1 MNQPSMSGHLRSSI
15 TSIKWFENNGG
26 RAIRRDVFGRVFRI
40 FSRIHWTC
48 SHIKESVQTRV
59 DLEKVNRYGKPMGQR
74 FGQACFLVM
83 LMLLTPLSGCFG
95 QQDGEFGSTDDVVI
109 TPAVLTGGVFQG
121 LTIAA
126 EADLSVYVPYLM
138 LNSDTGFVQNST
150 VVDLKAGESALLTVL
165 APPRTD
171 TAVIMLGEYG
181 RENWPVR
188 TIEESW
194 RTWIQRDGHE
204 RSDNPGI
211 QRVPATNGTLDAVLP
226 SNSSGGPV
234 LAVRLPIERPMAPA
248 YAEAEGGRHSTGVVN
263 GRTTFNFLSSLSDT
277 TSDPTDVVDGALGYL
292 DRWAGQ
298 GNAAYEDAALH
309 LIQTMEN
316 FGLEVITQRFTYD
329 SLMTGA
335 QNPEAYN
342 ICGYRYGE
350 VDPDKWMVFGAHF
363 DIAPPVNGAVLD
375 PHVFGRTY
383 GTRVGAYDNTA
394 GTSMVLTVAEAMAN
408 YKTRNTM
415 VFCLWSGEEGGKRGS
430 DFWTDEWVKNENP
443 DVEVTNYVNLD
454 MAGVNWPG
462 GGGAPCGGNHG
473 PDGGCDPQPEVDP
486 DGYPKDEEVWPMRVY
501 IGPSLDHDIMN
512 QPGMVGLAMW
522 IGSDAIGVEEQMS
535 ALIGTDLPAD
545 TWKVDDW
552 MAKDRPEIIVY
563 EDTTARSDHATFQDN
578 LGTVTM
584 GFGGLVDG
592 YWCYHQTCDTLDE
605 MIDWMDTTGKDYG
618 EEQSGTSNL
627 VDALDT
633 ITWWATYS
641 FFHLDENPVRNAY
654 L

>member
-1 MNQPSMSGHLRSSI
+1 M
-15 TSIKWFENNGG
+15 GG
-26 RAIRRDVFGRVFRI
+26 DVVRAFG
-40 FSRIHWTC
+40 
-48 SHIKESVQTRV
+48 
-59 DLEKVNRYGKPMGQR
+59 
-74 FGQACFLVM
+74 LVCIMM
-83 LMLLTPLSGCFG
+83 LAPLSGCFG
-95 QQDGEFGSTDDVVI
+95 EGDDDGPIRQSDVVV
-109 TPAVLTGGVFQG
+109 TPEVLIGGVFQG
-121 LTIAA
+121 VTIS
-126 EADLSVYVPYLM
+126 ADRALSAFVPYLI
-138 LNSDTGFVQNST
+138 LNEDTGFVQNST
-150 VVDLKAGESALLTVL
+150 VVDLKAGESVLLTVL

-171 TAVIMLGEYG
+171 TAVVLLGDYQ
-181 RENWPVR
+181 RENWPIR
-188 TIEESW
+188 HLNESW
-194 RTWIQRDGHE
+194 KTWLERGGFDDKNSQGISVVDG
-204 RSDNPGI
+204 
-211 QRVPATNGTLDAVLP
+211 ANGSLSTVQSSSINGGGVTAV
-226 SNSSGGPV
+226 V
-234 LAVRLPIERPMAPA
+234 LSVERPQAPGFS
-248 YAEAEGGRHSTGVVN
+248 EAEGGRHTTGLVD
-263 GRTTFNFLSSLSDT
+263 GRTVFNYINVMSDET
-277 TSDPTDVVDGALGYL
+277 PDPTDAADGAVGYL

-298 GNAAYEDAALH
+298 GNAAYEDAAQY

-316 FGLEVITQRFTYD
+316 FGLEVITQRFVYD

-342 ICGYRYGE
+342 ICGYRWGE

-363 DIAPPVNGAVLD
+363 DIAPPINGGMIS
-375 PHVFGRTY
+375 PHLPGVGRTY

-394 GTSMVLTVAEAMAN
+394 GTGMVLTVAEAMADFS
-408 YKTRNTM
+408 TRNTM

-430 DFWTDEWVKNENP
+430 DFWTDYWVKEDNP
-443 DVEVTNYVNLD
+443 NVEVTNYVNLD

-462 GGGAPCGGNHG
+462 GGGAPCGNNHG
-473 PDGGCDPQPEVDP
+473 GGEGNCDPDPTVDE

-501 IGPSLDHDIMN
+501 IGPSLDHDVMN

-522 IGSDAIGVEEQMS
+522 IGSDAIGVEEQM
-535 ALIGTDLPAD
+535 APLLGEGHDVE

-552 MAKDRPEIIVY
+552 YAKDRPEIIVY

-592 YWCYHQTCDTLDE
+592 YWCYHQTCDTVDE

-641 FFHLDENPVRNAY
+641 FFHLDQDPIRNAY
-654 L
+654 LDE

>member
-1 MNQPSMSGHLRSSI
+1 M
-15 TSIKWFENNGG
+15 
-26 RAIRRDVFGRVFRI
+26 
-40 FSRIHWTC
+40 FSLIHSTC
-48 SHIKESVQTRV
+48 NLIKESVRRRA
-59 DLEKVNRYGKPMGQR
+59 DLEKVNHHGQPMGQR
-74 FGQACFLVM
+74 FGQATFLVL

-95 QQDGEFGSTDDVVI
+95 QQDGVGLESTEDVVI
-109 TPAVLTGGVFQG
+109 TPPVLTGGVFQG
-121 LTIAA
+121 VTIT
-126 EADLSVYVPYLM
+126 ADVDLAVFVPYLM
-138 LNSDTGFVQNST
+138 LNSDVGFVQNST
-150 VVDLKAGESALLTVL
+150 VIDMKAGESVMLTLL

-171 TAVIMLGEYG
+171 TAVVMLGEYG
-181 RENWPVR
+181 RENWPIR
-188 TIEESW
+188 SIEESW
-194 RTWIQRDGHE
+194 RTWIQRDGNE
-204 RSDNPGI
+204 RSDNPGV

-226 SNSSGGPV
+226 SNSSGGAV
-234 LAVRLPIERPMAPA
+234 LAVRIPVERPMAAA
-248 YAEAEGGRHSTGVVN
+248 YSEAEGGRHSTGLVDGLNV
-263 GRTTFNFLSSLSDT
+263 FNYISHMSDET
-277 TSDPTDVVDGALGYL
+277 PDPTDAADGAVGYL

-298 GNAAYEDAALH
+298 GNAAYEDAAQY
-309 LIQTMEN
+309 LIGNLES

-342 ICGYRYGE
+342 ICGYRFGE
-350 VDPDKWMVFGAHF
+350 VNPDKWMVFGAHF
-363 DIAPPVNGAVLD
+363 DIAPPVNGGMLD
-375 PHVFGRTY
+375 PHIFGRTY

-394 GTSMVLTVAEAMAN
+394 GTAMVLTVAEAMAN
-408 YKTRNTM
+408 FNTRNTM

-430 DFWTDEWVKNENP
+430 DFWTDYWVKEDNP

-473 PDGGCDPQPEVDP
+473 GGEGGCDPQPAVDP

-535 ALIGTDLPAD
+535 MLIGTDHPAD

-592 YWCYHQTCDTLDE
+592 YWCYHQTCDTVDE

-618 EEQSGTSNL
+618 EERSGTSNL

>member
-1 MNQPSMSGHLRSSI
+1 MA
-15 TSIKWFENNGG
+15 GG
-26 RAIRRDVFGRVFRI
+26 RG
-40 FSRIHWTC
+40 
-48 SHIKESVQTRV
+48 
-59 DLEKVNRYGKPMGQR
+59 L
-74 FGQACFLVM
+74 QALVLVLIM
-83 LMLLTPLSGCFG
+83 VMAPLAGCFG
-95 QQDGEFGSTDDVVI
+95 ENENDGVVRSGDVTI
-109 TPAVLTGGVFQG
+109 TPVTMIGGVFQG
-121 LTIAA
+121 LTISA
-126 EADLSVYVPYLM
+126 EQDLSAFIPYLIK
-138 LNSDTGFVQNST
+138 NEESGFIQNST
-150 VVDLKAGESALLTVL
+150 VIDLRAGESVLLNVL

-171 TAVIMLGEYG
+171 TAVVLLGDYG
-181 RENWPVR
+181 REEWPIR
-188 TIEESW
+188 SIDESW
-194 RTWIQRDGHE
+194 KTWYD
-204 RSDNPGI
+204 RSGFETGNAPGI
-211 QRVPATNGTLDAVLP
+211 VRVDGENGTLDTVIA
-226 SNSSGGPV
+226 SNNSGGDV
-234 LAVRLPIERPMAPA
+234 LAIRIAINRPMAAA
-248 YAEAEGGRHSTGVVN
+248 YGEADGGRHSTGLVDGLNV
-263 GRTTFNFLSSLSDT
+263 FNYISHMSDET
-277 TSDPTDVVDGALGYL
+277 ADPTDAADGAVGYL

-298 GNAAYEDAALH
+298 GNAAYEDAAQY
-309 LIQTMEN
+309 LIGNLES
-316 FGLEVITQRFTYD
+316 FGLEVIVQRFTYD

-342 ICGYRYGE
+342 ICGYRFGE
-350 VDPDKWMVFGAHF
+350 VNPDEWMVFGAHF
-363 DIAPPVNGAVLD
+363 DIAPPVNGGMLD
-375 PHVFGRTY
+375 PHIFGRTY

-394 GTSMVLTVAEAMAN
+394 GTAMVLTVAEAMAN
-408 YKTRNTM
+408 FNTRNTM

-430 DFWTDEWVKNENP
+430 DFWTDYWVKEDNP
-443 DVEVTNYVNLD
+443 NVEVTNYVNLD

-462 GGGAPCGGNHG
+462 GGGAPCGNGHG
-473 PDGGCDPQPEVDP
+473 GGDAGCDPQPEIDP

-501 IGPSLDHDIMN
+501 IGPSLEHDVMN

-522 IGSDAIGVEEQMS
+522 IGSDAIGVEEQMAPLLGAGHS
-535 ALIGTDLPAD
+535 AD

-592 YWCYHQTCDTLDE
+592 YWCYHQTCDTVDE